1 MWGLDR
7 GQRFKNLL
15 LVPIKVYTTGSHS
28 VTQKAIGLKA
38 MVSLKRR
45 NQMTGLERRVRPRI
59 EKESEFDD
67 GEASS
72 DAAQSSN
79 ESEDDNSSEVLRSDE
94 ESDNVSKSSL

>member
-1 MWGLDR
+1 
-7 GQRFKNLL
+7 
-15 LVPIKVYTTGSHS
+15 
-28 VTQKAIGLKA
+28 
-38 MVSLKRR
+38 
-45 NQMTGLERRVRPRI
+45 MTGLERRVRPRI

-79 ESEDDNSSEVLRSDE
+79 ESEDDNSSEVLGSDE